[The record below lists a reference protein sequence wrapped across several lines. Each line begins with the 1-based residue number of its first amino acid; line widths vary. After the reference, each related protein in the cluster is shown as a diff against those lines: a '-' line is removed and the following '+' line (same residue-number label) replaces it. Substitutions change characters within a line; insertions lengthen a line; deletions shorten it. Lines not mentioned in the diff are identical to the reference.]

1 MSDTHDS
8 PTPAAVSSP
17 NEDAQHEYDNSD
29 NLQELLAAAASSE
42 KSTQRRSVI

>member
-1 MSDTHDS
+1 MSDTRNS

-17 NEDAQHEYDNSD
+17 NEDAQHEYDSSEK
-29 NLQELLAAAASSE
+29 LQDLLTAAASSE